1 MRAYG
6 WRSKTINESEMALF
20 LERMLQCA
28 QKELDTADIVRE
40 AILQQLTEPLLIR
53 VILKAKA
60 LTS

>member
-1 MRAYG
+1 
-6 WRSKTINESEMALF
+6 MALF

-40 AILQQLTEPLLIR
+40 AILQQLTEPLLIP